1 MNKPDKHTAVILNS
15 VGALEK
21 KKKGR
26 KPGIKGFD
34 IAKAHRRG

>member
-21 KKKGR
+21 KIGR